1 MDSVS
6 EYKKERKNDKEKEI
20 KVLGKMKKK
29 VKKHLNYLKQVQFQI
44 VD

>member
-20 KVLGKMKKK
+20 KVLGKDEKES
-29 VKKHLNYLKQVQFQI
+29 
-44 VD
+44 